1 MQLGFLVALA
11 TLALSCGRPSALA
24 RVTPP
29 ESDRFMDCLS
39 YMLDTVC
46 TRRESDVVA
55 DGVGTRMCIDRY
67 AQRYAGEPDE
77 CARRAWLAQHG
88 CPRDIAGVAA
98 CGVPGTPVARGRPGG
113 VALEWD
119 PVAFAEGQG
128 VPREGKVELSRDE
141 FRDERTAV
149 ARLPSGEFFI
159 TLRAIRG
166 AGSLSPVFLSLIT
179 SNPSAQYAQCHAIDL
194 RIDSQPV
201 SVPGSEQTQ
210 MRREDGGAVETIAAL
225 LPPEVTAAL
234 ASATSL
240 RGRVCRSE
248 FQLTP
253 AQLRTLAD
261 FARRYNEWD
270 AEVHPRAR
278 PAWYTASP
286 DAGH

>member
-1 MQLGFLVALA
+1 VRSVTVAALA
-11 TLALSCGRPSALA
+11 ALALSCGRPSALA

-46 TRRESDVVA
+46 TRRESDVIA
-55 DGVGTRMCIDRY
+55 EGVGTRMCIDRY

-77 CARRAWLAQHG
+77 CARREWLANHG

-98 CGVPGTPVARGRPGG
+98 CQRGGTPIASGRTAG

-119 PVAFAEGQG
+119 PVEFAQGQG

-141 FRDERTAV
+141 FRDERTAL
-149 ARLPSGEFFI
+149 ARLPAGEFYI

-166 AGSLSPVFLSLIT
+166 ATSLSPVFLSLIT
-179 SNPSAQYAQCHAIDL
+179 SNPSAQYAQCHSVDL

-201 SVPGSEQTQ
+201 SVPGAEQSQ
-210 MRREDGGAVETIAAL
+210 MRREDGGAVETISAL
-225 LPPEVTAAL
+225 LPPEVTTELATAA
-234 ASATSL
+234 SF

-261 FARRYNEWD
+261 FARRYAEWD
-270 AEVHPRAR
+270 AEVHPRTR
-278 PAWYTASP
+278 PAWYTTTP
-286 DAGH
+286 DAGR